1 MDKPT
6 GKPDSMPAKDS
17 TARPRRRDE
26 AKIYFRRKLIDAAIE
41 AIARHGFSGLSVS
54 RLVEYSGLARG
65 MVNLHFHR
73 KDRLLHEVLKHLAD
87 AYRTSWQ
94 EAVARAGDDPAAR
107 LWALVEHDVGR
118 KTHDDRALI
127 AWLAFRQEAV
137 TNPAYRPLC
146 DTRETAFFDTVKA
159 LCSALV
165 KAGGYDVKVETA
177 ALGITFL
184 LEGLWLDWALDPH
197 RYRPAAGRAV
207 CRTHLAAIF
216 PKHFG
221 TRAKHGAG
229 LSPTSASAGSS
240 RSSARPA

>member
-1 MDKPT
+1 MGT
-6 GKPDSMPAKDS
+6 AAKERS
-17 TARPRRRDE
+17 ARPRRRDE
-26 AKIYFRRKLIDAAIE
+26 AKAYFRAKLIDAAIE

-73 KDRLLHEVLKHLAD
+73 KDKLLHEVLKHLAD

-94 EAVARAGDDPAAR
+94 AAIARTEDDPAGR

-127 AWLAFRQEAV
+127 AWLAFRQEAI
-137 TNPAYRPLC
+137 TNPSYRPLC
-146 DTRETAFFDTVKA
+146 DTREAVFFGTVKSLCAA
-159 LCSALV
+159 LI
-165 KAGGYDVKVETA
+165 KDGGYDIKVDVA

-216 PKHFG
+216 PKHFAK
-221 TRAKHGAG
+221 RAK
-229 LSPTSASAGSS
+229 SAA
-240 RSSARPA
+240 P

>member
-1 MDKPT
+1 
-6 GKPDSMPAKDS
+6 MPVEEA

-26 AKIYFRRKLIDAAIE
+26 AKAYFRQKLIDAAIE

-54 RLVEYSGLARG
+54 RLAEYSGLARG

-87 AYRTSWQ
+87 AYRASWQ
-94 EAVARAGDDPAAR
+94 QALARADDDPAAK
-107 LWALVEHDVGR
+107 LWALVEHDVAR
-118 KTHDDRALI
+118 KAHDDNALI
-127 AWLAFRQEAV
+127 AWLAFRQEAI
-137 TNPAYRPLC
+137 TNPSYRPLC
-146 DTRETAFFDTVKA
+146 DTRESAFFGTVKSLCAA
-159 LCSALV
+159 LI
-165 KAGGYDVKVETA
+165 KQGGYDIKVETA

-184 LEGLWLDWALDPH
+184 LEGLWLDWSLDPQ

-221 TRAKHGAG
+221 KDAPVAK
-229 LSPTSASAGSS
+229 S
-240 RSSARPA
+240 

>member
-1 MDKPT
+1 MRQGAGRMS
-6 GKPDSMPAKDS
+6 GKVA
-17 TARPRRRDE
+17 AERPRRRDE
-26 AKIYFRRKLIDAAIE
+26 AKLYFRRKLIDAAVE

-73 KDRLLHEVLKHLAD
+73 KDQLLHEVLKHLAD

-94 EAVARAGDDPAAR
+94 DAIARAGRDPAAR

-127 AWLAFRQEAV
+127 AWLAFRQEAI
-137 TNPAYRPLC
+137 TNPSYRPLC
-146 DTRETAFFDTVKA
+146 DTRETAFFGTVKSLCAA
-159 LCSALV
+159 LI
-165 KAGGYDVKVETA
+165 KDGGYDLKVETA

-184 LEGLWLDWALDPH
+184 LEGLWLDWALDPQ

-207 CRTHLAAIF
+207 CRTHLAALF

-221 TRAKHGAG
+221 KGAM
-229 LSPTSASAGSS
+229 LPKA
-240 RSSARPA
+240 